1 MILTTPPNKPRPQL
15 KGRNIGLSA
24 PFLMLAL
31 MLAAG
36 CDQSDPQP
44 LSEENPVKQ
53 APAIAHQTPGN
64 PNSSAHNAFITEAEI
79 PALGTGSLD
88 GMRIGIKDNVH
99 VAGLPNTAGTAALD
113 GFTPTEDATL
123 VSRLRQAGAIIAGK
137 NNLHELAYGITS
149 ANGAYGIVQN
159 AYDPTLIAGGSS
171 GGTAVAV
178 ALGLVDSGIGT
189 DTGGSVRIPA
199 ALNGIVGFRPTVG
212 RYPNDGMTLISTTRD
227 TAGPITN
234 TVADAAL
241 LDTVLSASD
250 PGELIAP
257 DLDGLRL
264 GVPKTFFYE
273 DLSPRVAAAM
283 QRSLDALAAAGV
295 ELVEAD
301 IENLSALNAAAG
313 FPIVLYET
321 NLLLRDYMGTHRPD
335 LSVESFLDSIASP
348 DVRAVVGD
356 ALSGVIDEPTYQ
368 AAINEHRPALRA
380 AYQSYFELHDV
391 SAVIF
396 PTTPIEAQPIEGNLE
411 MVSLNGKKAPT
422 FPTYIRNT
430 DPGSNAGIPGISLP
444 ALVTEPGPPVGL
456 ELDGPVDSDR
466 DLLAIALA
474 IETLFE
480 SARAP

>member
-1 MILTTPPNKPRPQL
+1 MIFETRSKRPHLQQKNAAL
-15 KGRNIGLSA
+15 GLSA
-24 PFLMLAL
+24 PVVMLAL
-31 MLAAG
+31 MLVAG
-36 CDQSDPQP
+36 CDQSEPP
-44 LSEENPVKQ
+44 SVSEENSVEQVPV
-53 APAIAHQTPGN
+53 IVHQTPGA
-64 PNSSAHNAFITEAEI
+64 PNSSIHNAFITEGEI

-99 VAGLPNTAGTAALD
+99 VAGLPNTAGTTALD

-123 VSRLRQAGAIIAGK
+123 VSRLRQAGAIVAGK

-178 ALGLVDSGIGT
+178 ALGLVDAGIGT

-241 LDTVLSASD
+241 LDVILSASD
-250 PGELIAP
+250 SGELIAP
-257 DLDGLRL
+257 DLRGMRL
-264 GVPKTFFYE
+264 GVPKTYFYE

-283 QRSLDALAAAGV
+283 QRSLEALAAAGV

-321 NLLLRDYMGTHRPD
+321 NLLLRDYMATHRPD
-335 LSVESFLDSIASP
+335 LSVESFLESIASP

-466 DLLAIALA
+466 NLLAIALA

-480 SARAP
+480 LTRAP

>member
-1 MILTTPPNKPRPQL
+1 MILTTPCNRPRPQL
-15 KGRNIGLSA
+15 QVGNLDLSA

-36 CDQSDPQP
+36 CDQSDPQA
-44 LSEENPVKQ
+44 LSKENPVKQ
-53 APAIAHQTPGN
+53 VPVIVHQTPGN
-64 PNSSAHNAFITEAEI
+64 PNSSIHNAFITEGEI

-99 VAGLPNTAGTAALD
+99 VAGLPNTAGTTALD

-123 VSRLRQAGAIIAGK
+123 VSRLRQAGAIVAGK

-178 ALGLVDSGIGT
+178 ALGLVDAGIGT

-321 NLLLRDYMGTHRPD
+321 NLLLRDYMATHRPD
-335 LSVESFLDSIASP
+335 LSVESFLESIASP

-380 AYQSYFELHDV
+380 AYQSYFELHEV

-396 PTTPIEAQPIEGNLE
+396 PTTPIEAQPIDGNLE

>member
-1 MILTTPPNKPRPQL
+1 MILTTPPSRPLPRV
-15 KGRNIGLSA
+15 KSGNIVLPA

-36 CDQSDPQP
+36 CDQSDLQP
-44 LSEENPVKQ
+44 LNEEKPVKQ
-53 APAIAHQTPGN
+53 ATVIVHQTPGT
-64 PNSSAHNAFITEAEI
+64 PNSSLHNAFITEGEI
-79 PALGTGSLD
+79 PPLDSGSLD

-113 GFTPTEDATL
+113 GFVPAKDATL
-123 VSRLRQAGAIIAGK
+123 VARLRQAGAIIAGK

-149 ANGAYGIVQN
+149 ANGAYGIVEN

-178 ALGLVDSGIGT
+178 ALGLVDAGIGT

-227 TAGPITN
+227 TAGPITS

-241 LDTVLSASD
+241 LDAILSASD
-250 PGELIAP
+250 PGELTAP
-257 DLDGLRL
+257 DLNGLRL
-264 GVPKTFFYE
+264 GVPKTFFYK

-283 QRSLDALAAAGV
+283 QRSLEALAAAGV
-295 ELVEAD
+295 ELIEAD

-321 NLLLRDYMGTHRPD
+321 NLLLRDYMAAHRPD
-335 LSVESFLDSIASP
+335 LSIESFLDSIASP

-380 AYQSYFELHDV
+380 AYQAYFDLHDV

-411 MVSLNGKKAPT
+411 MVSLNGEKVPT

-444 ALVTEPGPPVGL
+444 ALVGEPGPPVGL
-456 ELDGPVDSDR
+456 ELDGPLNSDR
-466 DLLAIALA
+466 SLLAIALA

>member
-1 MILTTPPNKPRPQL
+1 
-15 KGRNIGLSA
+15 
-24 PFLMLAL
+24 
-31 MLAAG
+31 
-36 CDQSDPQP
+36 
-44 LSEENPVKQ
+44 
-53 APAIAHQTPGN
+53 
-64 PNSSAHNAFITEAEI
+64 
-79 PALGTGSLD
+79 
-88 GMRIGIKDNVH
+88 
-99 VAGLPNTAGTAALD
+99 
-113 GFTPTEDATL
+113 
-123 VSRLRQAGAIIAGK
+123 
-137 NNLHELAYGITS
+137 
-149 ANGAYGIVQN
+149 
-159 AYDPTLIAGGSS
+159 
-171 GGTAVAV
+171 
-178 ALGLVDSGIGT
+178 
-189 DTGGSVRIPA
+189 
-199 ALNGIVGFRPTVG
+199 
-212 RYPNDGMTLISTTRD
+212 MTLISTTRD

-234 TVADAAL
+234 TVADAGL
-241 LDTVLSASD
+241 LDKVLSASD

-283 QRSLDALAAAGV
+283 QRSLEALAAAGV

-321 NLLLRDYMGTHRPD
+321 NLLLRDYMATHRPD
-335 LSVESFLDSIASP
+335 LSVESFLESIASP

-380 AYQSYFELHDV
+380 AYQSYFELHEV

-396 PTTPIEAQPIEGNLE
+396 PTTPIEAQPIDGNLE

>member
-1 MILTTPPNKPRPQL
+1 MKQV
-15 KGRNIGLSA
+15 
-24 PFLMLAL
+24 
-31 MLAAG
+31 
-36 CDQSDPQP
+36 
-44 LSEENPVKQ
+44 PV
-53 APAIAHQTPGN
+53 IVHQTPGT
-64 PNSSAHNAFITEAEI
+64 PNSSIHNAFITEGEI
-79 PALGTGSLD
+79 PPLGTGSLD
-88 GMRIGIKDNVH
+88 RMRIGIKDNVH
-99 VAGLPNTAGTAALD
+99 VAGLPNTAGTTALD
-113 GFTPTEDATL
+113 GFIPTADAAL
-123 VSRLRQAGAIIAGK
+123 VSRLRQAGAIVAGK

-178 ALGLVDSGIGT
+178 ALGLVDAGIGT

-234 TVADAAL
+234 TVADAGL
-241 LDTVLSASD
+241 LDTVLSASG

-283 QRSLDALAAAGV
+283 QRSLEALAAAGV

-321 NLLLRDYMGTHRPD
+321 NLLLRDYMATHRPD

-348 DVRAVVGD
+348 DVSTVVGD

-380 AYQSYFELHDV
+380 AYQGYFELHDV
-391 SAVIF
+391 SALIF

-456 ELDGPVDSDR
+456 ELDGPLDSDR

>member
-1 MILTTPPNKPRPQL
+1 M
-15 KGRNIGLSA
+15 
-24 PFLMLAL
+24 
-31 MLAAG
+31 
-36 CDQSDPQP
+36 
-44 LSEENPVKQ
+44 KQ
-53 APAIAHQTPGN
+53 APVIVHQTPGT
-64 PNSSAHNAFITEAEI
+64 PNSSSHNAFITEGEI
-79 PALGTGSLD
+79 PPLGSGSLD

-99 VAGLPNTAGTAALD
+99 VAGLPNTAGTSALD
-113 GFTPTEDATL
+113 GFIPTEDAAL

-149 ANGAYGIVQN
+149 ANGAYGIVEN

-178 ALGLVDSGIGT
+178 ALGLVDAGIGT

-241 LDTVLSASD
+241 LDAVLSASD
-250 PGELIAP
+250 SGELIAP

-264 GVPKTFFYE
+264 GVPNTFFYE

-283 QRSLDALAAAGV
+283 QRSLEALAAAGV
-295 ELVEAD
+295 ELIEAD

-321 NLLLRDYMGTHRPD
+321 NLLLRDYMAAQRPD
-335 LSVESFLDSIASP
+335 LSVESFLESIASP

-380 AYQSYFELHDV
+380 AYQAYFDLHEV

-411 MVSLNGKKAPT
+411 MVSLNGEKVPT

-456 ELDGPVDSDR
+456 ELDGPVNSDR
-466 DLLAIALA
+466 NLLAIALA
-474 IETLFE
+474 IETLFKL
-480 SARAP
+480 ARAP